1 MRVRQLY
8 GFVRR
13 ENKEKSM
20 RSSGC
25 LRHSFSVLSVSVL
38 LLALSPVVRAQAG
51 AEAGD
56 FSYAVPERVIIQ
68 DVTVSGVEYIDPR
81 VLLDIVGL
89 RKGDTISLPGSE
101 ITAAVKKLNSQ
112 NLFSSVSINLA
123 HREADH
129 VVLDIHLQEQP
140 RISRI
145 EYVGVKRGAKKDLEE
160 KLSLKAGQQATEAT
174 LDQAK
179 RVIRKYYLD
188 KGFLRVKVDARRQQD
203 TLNLN
208 AVVVTFV
215 VDRGKKVKVKEIDF
229 EGNTAFKDSKLRWKA
244 FKKTKRINWNIFNSK
259 KFIAERYKE
268 DLGNLVDYYN
278 KYGYR
283 DAVVVRDSVYD
294 ISDKRVG
301 IKVWLDEGNQ
311 YHLRDVKWV
320 GNTVYP
326 SPVLDQM
333 LGMGKSDVYDQ
344 ELLHKRLFVDENS
357 VSTMYMDEGY
367 LFFNIQPVETDV
379 SNDSVT
385 LEMRIMEGPQATIS
399 AVEILGNDRTNEHV
413 IRRELRTYPGDLFSK
428 TNIMRSMRELAAL
441 GYFNPETLGINPI
454 PNVAD
459 GTVKLQ
465 YTVEEKSSDQLELSA
480 GWGAGM
486 FVGTLG
492 LRFANFSIQNL
503 FKKEAWRPIPTGD
516 GQSLSI
522 HWSTNGTQYQSL
534 NLSFVEPW
542 LGGRKPTSLSL
553 SFMYSKYD
561 YSKFLWNP
569 SDDFFKIIGGTMG
582 IGTRL
587 KWPDDFFTIYGELS
601 YQHFVLRNWRDEF
614 IFSNGNTNNLS
625 FKVVWGRNSVD
636 QPIYPRSGSN
646 FSLSLQ
652 LTPPYSYFNKK
663 DYKSPD
669 MLPSERYKWIEYHK
683 WTAKA
688 QWYAALWGDLV
699 LYLGAHMGYLGYY
712 NKDVGYSPFE
722 GFDVGG
728 DGLAGYNYIYGREA
742 VGLRGYANSSL
753 TPRVQNGARMANI
766 YDKFTMELR
775 YPIILKPQSSIYVL
789 LFAEGGNAWYDL
801 NKFNPFEIHR
811 SVGAGVRVFLPMLG
825 MLGFDIAYGFDPV
838 IGNPDANKWQP
849 HFLIG
854 MPLQ

>member
-8 GFVRR
+8 GFARR

-25 LRHSFSVLSVSVL
+25 FRHSFSVLSVSVL
-38 LLALSPVVRAQAG
+38 LLALSPIVRAQAG

-68 DVTVSGVEYIDPR
+68 DVTVSGVDYIDPR

-344 ELLHKRLFVDENS
+344 ELLQKRLFVDENS

-480 GWGAGM
+480 GWGGGM

-561 YSKFLWNP
+561 YSKLLWKP

-587 KWPDDFFTIYGELS
+587 KWPDDFFTVYGELS

-801 NKFNPFEIHR
+801 NKFNPFEIYR

-838 IGNPDANKWQP
+838 IGNANANKWQP

>member
-1 MRVRQLY
+1 
-8 GFVRR
+8 
-13 ENKEKSM
+13 M

-38 LLALSPVVRAQAG
+38 LLALSPMVRAQAW

-215 VDRGKKVKVKEIDF
+215 VDRGKKVKIKEIDF

-259 KFIAERYKE
+259 KFIAEKYKE

-344 ELLHKRLFVDENS
+344 ELLQKRLFVDENS

-503 FKKEAWRPIPTGD
+503 FKKEAWRPIPSGD

-587 KWPDDFFTIYGELS
+587 KWPDDFFTVYGELS

-699 LYLGAHMGYLGYY
+699 LYLGAHLGYLGYY

-775 YPIILKPQSSIYVL
+775 YPIILKPQSSIYAL

>member
-1 MRVRQLY
+1 
-8 GFVRR
+8 
-13 ENKEKSM
+13 M

-38 LLALSPVVRAQAG
+38 LLALSPMVRAQAG

-215 VDRGKKVKVKEIDF
+215 VDRGKKVKIKEIDF

-283 DAVVVRDSVYD
+283 DAEVVRDSVYD

-344 ELLHKRLFVDENS
+344 ELLQKRLFVDENS

-503 FKKEAWRPIPTGD
+503 FKKEAWRPIPSGD

-849 HFLIG
+849 HFLIN

>member
-1 MRVRQLY
+1 MLLFVYAPRTHAQVT
-8 GFVRR
+8 VRR
-13 ENKEKSM
+13 
-20 RSSGC
+20 G
-25 LRHSFSVLSVSVL
+25 
-38 LLALSPVVRAQAG
+38 ALS
-51 AEAGD
+51 
-56 FSYAVPERVIIQ
+56 YAAPERVVIQ

-81 VLLDIVGL
+81 VLLEIIGL
-89 RKGDTISLPGSE
+89 RKGDTISIPGSE
-101 ITAAVKKLNSQ
+101 VTAAVKKLYAQ
-112 NLFSSVSINLA
+112 NLFSNVSINLA

-129 VVLDIHLQEQP
+129 VVLDIHLEEQP

-145 EYVGVKRGAKKDLEE
+145 EYEGVKRSARKDLEE
-160 KLSLKAGQQATEAT
+160 KLTLKPGQQATEST

-179 RVIRKYYLD
+179 RTIRKYYLD
-188 KGFLRVKVDARRQQD
+188 KGFLRAKVDARRAQD
-203 TLNLN
+203 TLNTN
-208 AVVVTFV
+208 AVVITFV
-215 VDRGKKVKVKEIDF
+215 VDRGKKVKVKEIEF
-229 EGNTAFKDSKLRWKA
+229 EGNTAFKDSKLRWKG

-259 KFIAERYKE
+259 KFIAENYKE
-268 DLGNLVDYYN
+268 DLHNLINYYN

-301 IKVWLDEGNQ
+301 IKVWIDEGGQ
-311 YHLRDVKWV
+311 YHIRDVHWV

-326 SPVLDQM
+326 APVLDRV
-333 LGMGKSDVYDQ
+333 LGMGKSDIYDQ
-344 ELLHKRLFVDENS
+344 EMLQKRLYVDENS
-357 VSTMYMDEGY
+357 VSTMYMDNGY
-367 LFFNIQPVETDV
+367 LFFNVQPVETDMTH
-379 SNDSVT
+379 DSVT

-399 AVEILGNDRTNEHV
+399 SVEILGNDRTNEHV

-428 TNIMRSMRELAAL
+428 TNIMRSLRELAAL

-465 YTVEEKSSDQLELSA
+465 YTVEEKSADQLELSA

-492 LRFANFSIQNL
+492 VRFTNFSLQSL
-503 FKKEAWRPIPTGD
+503 FKKDAWRPIPSGD

-534 NLSFVEPW
+534 NFSFVEPW

-569 SDDFFKIIGGTMG
+569 SDDYFKIIGGALG
-582 IGTRL
+582 VGTRL
-587 KWPDDFFTIYGELS
+587 QWPDDFFTIYGELS

-614 IFSNGNTNNLS
+614 IFSNGRTNNLS
-625 FKVVWGRNSVD
+625 LKLVWGRNSVD

-652 LTPPYSYFNKK
+652 LTPPYSYFTKK
-663 DYKSPD
+663 DFTSPD

-699 LYLGAHMGYLGYY
+699 LYLNAQLGYLGYY
-712 NKDVGYSPFE
+712 NKNVGYSPFE
-722 GFDVGG
+722 GFDLGG
-728 DGLAGYNYIYGREA
+728 DGLAGYNFLYGRESI
-742 VGLRGYANSSL
+742 GLRGYANSSL

-766 YDKFTMELR
+766 YDKFTVELR
-775 YPIILKPQSSIYVL
+775 YPIVLKPQSSIYVL

-801 NKFNPFEIHR
+801 NKFNPFDIHR

-825 MLGFDIAYGFDPV
+825 MLGFDIGYGFDPV
-838 IGNPDANKWQP
+838 IGNPDASKWQP

>member
-8 GFVRR
+8 GFARR

-268 DLGNLVDYYN
+268 DLGNLIDYYN

-311 YHLRDVKWV
+311 YHLRDIKWV

-503 FKKEAWRPIPTGD
+503 FKKEAWRPIPSGD

-838 IGNPDANKWQP
+838 IGNADANKWQP